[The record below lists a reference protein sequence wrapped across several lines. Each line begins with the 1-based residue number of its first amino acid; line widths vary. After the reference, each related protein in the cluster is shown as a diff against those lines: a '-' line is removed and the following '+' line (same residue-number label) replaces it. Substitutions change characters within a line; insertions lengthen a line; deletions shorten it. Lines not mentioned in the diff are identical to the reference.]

1 MVILTRLGARDAV
14 DAAKH
19 GASDIGKDAVVT
31 DTGGDADDTVDT
43 SLDGDA
49 GMGCRFTSAHL
60 FPIFFCQLF
69 VHRWPRFAFLPI
81 FGHFCGFLS
90 IFFGQKQGKPK
101 GEAACGQ

>member
-19 GASDIGKDAVVT
+19 GASDIGKDAVDT
-31 DTGGDADDTVDT
+31 DTGVDADDTADT

-60 FPIFFCQLF
+60 FPIF
-69 VHRWPRFAFLPI
+69 LPI
-81 FGHFCGFLS
+81 ICPPLATLCIFAHFWPFFLR
-90 IFFGQKQGKPK
+90 IFAHFFGQKQGKPK